1 MSQAATSAMP
11 AAPAAG
17 EGAPL
22 VDVTE
27 ANDAMGF
34 DAAVLGQGLAP
45 EIEALIEQAG
55 LVRSQRELAEPLL
68 LKARALAPTHP
79 ATLIALYRFHFYG
92 HRLREAREVSIEALA
107 VARAALLP
115 QAANPASEPLPRI
128 TDEQARFDAAVRF
141 YLFSL
146 KGFAYLSLRL
156 GDIDTGRTALDELR
170 HLDPQDRVGGAVL
183 AVVLARAEGGDPDAE
198 PERDYDSQAIADGRL
213 PHRGWGKP

>member
-22 VDVTE
+22 VDVTD

-45 EIEALIEQAG
+45 DIEALIEQAG

-107 VARAALLP
+107 GLAAWGSKAARAT
-115 QAANPASEPLPRI
+115 AS
-128 TDEQARFDAAVRF
+128 A
-141 YLFSL
+141 SM
-146 KGFAYLSLRL
+146 
-156 GDIDTGRTALDELR
+156 DTS
-170 HLDPQDRVGGAVL
+170 
-183 AVVLARAEGGDPDAE
+183 RASRRRCP
-198 PERDYDSQAIADGRL
+198 
-213 PHRGWGKP
+213 